1 MIYQR
6 IIEELNTAKKKLEH
20 TVICGG
26 AHDYE
31 AYRFYIGRLQGLQ
44 DALDICHDTI
54 KGNFNE

>member
-6 IIEELNTAKKKLEH
+6 IIEELNTAKKKIEH

-26 AHDYE
+26 ANDYE

-44 DALDICHDTI
+44 DSLDICHDCL
-54 KGNFNE
+54 KGSLNE